1 VFEAP
6 WQFWGLMLPNA
17 YYVRREDGWHLLN
30 QQCCN
35 ALTCCDLDATRQRQ
49 SGEHPDTWLYEPDAI
64 YHVCFD
70 EQLGTIKDRYMSLHN
85 YSMEVGLPEEGEAP
99 RRPGYYLRQGQII
112 G

>member
-1 VFEAP
+1 MFEAL
-6 WQFWGLMLPNA
+6 WQFWGLMLPKT
-17 YYVRREDGWHLLN
+17 YYVRRSYGWYQLDDR
-30 QQCCN
+30 CN
-35 ALTCCDLDATRQRQ
+35 NTLTCCDLEATRQRQ
-49 SGEHPDTWLYEPDAI
+49 SGEYPGTWMYEWDAI